1 MNLRKEVSIKAILPQ
16 DKYKWVCIDCGSED
30 VEEQVWTSIND
41 YIIINRQTY
50 ARVGSLI
57 DENDIYYCNEC
68 NSECMVVNREDY
80 LEEKE

>member
-1 MNLRKEVSIKAILPQ
+1 MYKERESVSIKAILPE

-50 ARVGSLI
+50 GRIGLGSA
-57 DENDIYYCNEC
+57 NDTYYCNEC
-68 NSECMVVNREDY
+68 ESECQLDRKD
-80 LEEKE
+80 